1 MKTVTLHR
9 PPPSATADRIV
20 DATERLLA
28 RFGYDKTTVDDI
40 ATEAGVS
47 KRTIYLHFAG
57 KEDVALASIDRV
69 VGRVTERLQQV
80 AQSDARPADRV
91 VEMLVARILGRFDSV
106 RSYYQSL
113 EDMFQTLRPAYLARR
128 QRYFDAEAEVFA
140 TVLDEGRRLKAFAL
154 TDPLEVAHDLLVATN
169 GLLPYSLSPAEFGRR
184 AEVAARARRI
194 AGLLLDGL
202 RRR

>member
-1 MKTVTLHR
+1 MTTVLPTR
-9 PPPSATADRIV
+9 PVPATADRIL

-28 RFGYDKTTVDDI
+28 RFGYNKTTVDDI

-57 KEDVALASIDRV
+57 KEEVALASIDRV
-69 VGRVTERLQQV
+69 VGRVTDQLRKI
-80 AQSDARPADRV
+80 ARTDAHPTDRV
-91 VEMLVARILGRFDSV
+91 LDMLVARILGRFDSV
-106 RSYYQSL
+106 RSYHQSL
-113 EDMFQTLRPAYLARR
+113 EDMFRSLRPTYLARR

-140 TVLDEGRRLKAFAL
+140 QVLEEGRRTRAFAI
-154 TDPLEVAHDLLVATN
+154 TDPLAVAHDLLVATN

-184 AEVAARARRI
+184 AEVAARASRI

>member
-1 MKTVTLHR
+1 MTSLAPNR
-9 PPPSATADRIV
+9 PIPATADRIV

-57 KEDVALASIDRV
+57 KEEVALASIDRV
-69 VGRVTERLQQV
+69 VGRVTDQLRKI
-80 AQSDARPADRV
+80 ARSDAHPTDRV
-91 VEMLVARILGRFDSV
+91 LDMLVARILRRFDSV

-113 EDMFQTLRPAYLARR
+113 EDMMRSLRPTYLARR

-140 TVLDEGRRLKAFAL
+140 QVLEEGRRTRAFAI
-154 TDPLEVAHDLLVATN
+154 TDPLAVAHDLLVATN

-184 AEVAARARRI
+184 AEVAARASRI

>member
-1 MKTVTLHR
+1 MTTALPTR
-9 PPPSATADRIV
+9 PVPATADRIL

-57 KEDVALASIDRV
+57 KEEVALASIDRV
-69 VGRVTERLQQV
+69 VGRVTDHLRKI
-80 AQSDARPADRV
+80 ARTDAHPTDRV
-91 VEMLVARILGRFDSV
+91 LDMLVARILGRFDSV
-106 RSYYQSL
+106 RSYHQSL
-113 EDMFQTLRPAYLARR
+113 EDMFRSLRPTYLARR

-140 TVLDEGRRLKAFAL
+140 QVLEEGRRTRAFAI
-154 TDPLEVAHDLLVATN
+154 TDPLAVAHDLLVATN

-184 AEVAARARRI
+184 AEVAARASRI

>member
-1 MKTVTLHR
+1 MATLRLTR
-9 PPPSATADRIV
+9 PAPTTADRIL

-28 RFGYDKTTVDDI
+28 RFGYEKTTVDDI

-57 KEDVALASIDRV
+57 KEEVALASIDRV
-69 VGRVTERLQQV
+69 VGRVTEQLCDIAR
-80 AQSDARPADRV
+80 SDAHPTDRV
-91 VEMLVARILGRFDSV
+91 LDMLVARILGRFDSV
-106 RSYYQSL
+106 RSYHQSL
-113 EDMFQTLRPAYLARR
+113 EDMFRSLRPTYLARR
-128 QRYFDAEAEVFA
+128 QRYFDAEANVLAEV
-140 TVLDEGRRLKAFAL
+140 LEEGRQTRAFTL
-154 TDPLEVAHDLLVATN
+154 TDPVAAAHDLLVATN

-184 AEVAARARRI
+184 AEVAACARRI

>member
-1 MKTVTLHR
+1 MTALGLTR
-9 PPPSATADRIV
+9 PASSTADRIV

-28 RFGYDKTTVDDI
+28 RFGFDKTTVDDI

-57 KEDVALASIDRV
+57 KEEVALASIDRV
-69 VGRVTERLQQV
+69 VGRVTDQLREI
-80 AQSDARPADRV
+80 AQSDAHPADRV
-91 VEMLVARILGRFDSV
+91 LEMLVARVLGRFDSV

-113 EDMFQTLRPAYLARR
+113 EDMFRSLRPAYLARR
-128 QRYFDAEAEVFA
+128 QRYFDAEAEVLA
-140 TVLDEGRRLKAFAL
+140 GVLDEGRRMKAFAL
-154 TDPLEVAHDLLVATN
+154 TEPVAVAHDLLVATN
-169 GLLPYSLSPAEFGRR
+169 SLLPYSLSPAEFGRR
-184 AEVAARARRI
+184 ADVAARARRI

>member
-1 MKTVTLHR
+1 MTTALPTR
-9 PPPSATADRIV
+9 PVPATADRIL

-57 KEDVALASIDRV
+57 KEEVALASIDRV
-69 VGRVTERLQQV
+69 VGRVTDHLRKI
-80 AQSDARPADRV
+80 ARTDAHPTDRV
-91 VEMLVARILGRFDSV
+91 LDMLVARILGRFDSV
-106 RSYYQSL
+106 RSYHQSL
-113 EDMFQTLRPAYLARR
+113 EDMFRSLRPTYLARR
-128 QRYFDAEAEVFA
+128 QRYFDTEAEVFA
-140 TVLDEGRRLKAFAL
+140 QVLEEGRRTRAFAI
-154 TDPLEVAHDLLVATN
+154 TDPLAAAHDLLVATN

-184 AEVAARARRI
+184 AEVAARASRI

>member
-1 MKTVTLHR
+1 MLSLSR
-9 PPPSATADRIV
+9 PASTTADRIL

-28 RFGYDKTTVDDI
+28 RFGFHKTTVDDI

-57 KEDVALASIDRV
+57 KEEVALASIDRV
-69 VGRVTERLQQV
+69 VGRVTARLREI
-80 AQSDARPADRV
+80 ARSDAHPTDRV
-91 VEMLVARILGRFDSV
+91 LDMLVARILGRFDSV
-106 RSYYQSL
+106 RSYHQSL
-113 EDMFQTLRPAYLARR
+113 EDMFRSLRPAYLARR
-128 QRYFDAEAEVFA
+128 QQYFDAEAEILA
-140 TVLDEGRRLKAFAL
+140 EVLESGRRVKAFAL
-154 TDPLEVAHDLLVATN
+154 TDPLAVAHDLLVATN

-184 AEVAARARRI
+184 AEVATRASRI